1 MTRVVFH
8 MTVTIIGCPTEL
20 GLRREVAGVP
30 SGTIHAPDAL
40 RASGLVKLLGARD
53 LGDLPV
59 PPYDPVR
66 RDGVLNA
73 AAVEQFAEAQASAIA
88 EVLDAGAF
96 PLVLGGDCSLLL
108 GSLRAVQQRG
118 RYGLVFLDGHT
129 DYYTPQ
135 TSGTGGIAGMDLYFA
150 CRSLVDPR
158 HVVHLGRRDFEEA
171 RTYRGELPEEILDLH
186 LDLVRNEG
194 PRAAAE
200 RAIAHLAELD
210 GYFIHVDADVLDD
223 DFMPCV
229 DSRQP
234 GGLTPEELREL
245 LAALR
250 PRAVAAEVTIFDP
263 TKDADGEAAR
273 GLAGILTAF
282 AS

>member
-1 MTRVVFH
+1 MS
-8 MTVTIIGCPTEL
+8 VTIIGCPTEL
-20 GLRREVAGVP
+20 GLRREVPGVP
-30 SGTIHAPDAL
+30 SGTVHAPDAL
-40 RASGLVKLLGARD
+40 RAAGLVERLGANDR
-53 LGDLPV
+53 GNLPV

-66 RDGVLNA
+66 RNGVLNA
-73 AAVEQFAEAQASAIA
+73 EAVEQFAETQAFAIG
-88 EVLDAGAF
+88 EVLDTGAF
-96 PLVLGGDCSLLL
+96 PLIVGGDCSLLL
-108 GSLRAVQQRG
+108 GSLRAVQRRG

-171 RTYRGELPEEILDLH
+171 RTYRGELPPEILDLH
-186 LDLVRNEG
+186 MDVVRNES
-194 PRAAAE
+194 PRKTAE

-210 GYFIHVDADVLDD
+210 GFFIHVDVDVLDD
-223 DFMPCV
+223 AFMPCV

-234 GGLTPEELREL
+234 GGLTPDELRDVL
-245 LAALR
+245 NVLW
-250 PRAVAAEVTIFDP
+250 PRAVAAELTIFDP
-263 TKDADGEAAR
+263 TKDPDGAAAR
-273 GLAGILTAF
+273 GLVDVLTAS